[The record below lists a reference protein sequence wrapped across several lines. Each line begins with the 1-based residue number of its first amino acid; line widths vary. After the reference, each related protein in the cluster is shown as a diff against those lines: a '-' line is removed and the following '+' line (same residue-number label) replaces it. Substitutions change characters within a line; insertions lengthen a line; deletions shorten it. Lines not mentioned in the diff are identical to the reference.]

1 MPTNK
6 KMKKL
11 LKASEA
17 ASHTDTQHVV
27 LSVYAE
33 GRVHASGTDDLVTGL
48 IGDEEL
54 FSKVKTCIR
63 SKVTEQPV
71 GYATTHEL
79 AYAPLPCSPF
89 SADWKEQ
96 GNGIIRGVLS
106 AMLVTAGYGRGKG
119 DRKLGVG
126 PAPVGWPTGIDWAEF
141 KGSTRSGLKVAAVT
155 DIIVSMFQA
164 AGLSPETHVKPT
176 GEATRMTEAAAE
188 DIFEDIIEEFV
199 VQVAPQTNGENAKKC
214 SGGLK
219 RKFGSV

>member
-1 MPTNK
+1 MP
-6 KMKKL
+6 L
-11 LKASEA
+11 
-17 ASHTDTQHVV
+17 
-27 LSVYAE
+27 
-33 GRVHASGTDDLVTGL
+33 ASGTDNLVTGL

-54 FSKVKTCIR
+54 FSKIKTCII

-106 AMLVTAGYGRGKG
+106 AMLVTAGYGKGKG

-126 PAPVGWPTGIDWAEF
+126 PAPVGWPAGIDWAEF
-141 KGSTRSGLKVAAVT
+141 KGSTISGLKVGAVT

-164 AGLSPETHVKPT
+164 AGLSSETHVKPT
-176 GEATRMTEAAAE
+176 GEPTEMTEDVA
-188 DIFEDIIEEFV
+188 EDIIEEFV
-199 VQVAPQTNGENAKKC
+199 VQVAPQTNLENAKKC